1 MHKRPKLN
9 RIVSETKG
17 EFLKIARERAHFLQ
31 TLLQREEQ
39 LSKELAESLECIF
52 ENRFVL

>member
-9 RIVSETKG
+9 RIVSEIKG

-31 TLLQREEQ
+31 NLLQWEER

-52 ENRFVL
+52 GNRFVL